1 MKACVKKRVEKP
13 SLPAFG
19 KPSDVKKGLFAKWGK

>member
-1 MKACVKKRVEKP
+1 MCNMSSQTKRPK
-13 SLPAFG
+13 LPAFG